1 MILRA
6 TDLDVSGA
14 KSDEADE
21 KIGEEDEEN
30 DDYSLGADN
39 DVKDAHQ

>member
-1 MILRA
+1 LILCA
-6 TDLDVSGA
+6 TDLDVSRA